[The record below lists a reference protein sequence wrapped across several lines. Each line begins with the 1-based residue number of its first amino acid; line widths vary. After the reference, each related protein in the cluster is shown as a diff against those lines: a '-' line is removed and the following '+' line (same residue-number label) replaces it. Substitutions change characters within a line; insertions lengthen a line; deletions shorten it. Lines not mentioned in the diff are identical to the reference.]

1 MKIFEILSFNR
12 ELLHRL
18 FLTGTKAGD
27 YIYVDLYKDYL
38 KMQNAGE
45 KMTYIVA
52 MLSDKYA
59 VSERQV
65 YCVID
70 RLGRDCNACAV

>member
-12 ELLHRL
+12 ELLCRL
-18 FLTGTKAGD
+18 SAVGTKAND
-27 YIYVDLYKDYL
+27 YLYVDLYQDYL
-38 KMQNAGE
+38 KMRNAGE

-52 MLSDKYA
+52 VLSGKYV

>member
-1 MKIFEILSFNR
+1 MKVFEILSFNK
-12 ELLHRL
+12 ELLKRL
-18 FLTGTKAGD
+18 STTGVKVTD
-27 YIYVDLYKDYL
+27 YAYVDLYNDYL
-38 KMQNAGE
+38 KMRNAGE

-52 MLSDKYA
+52 VLSDKYA

-70 RLGRDCNACAV
+70 RLGRDCNTCAV

>member
-12 ELLHRL
+12 ELLRRL
-18 FLTGTKAGD
+18 SMTGTKAGD
-27 YIYVDLYKDYL
+27 YVYVDLYRDYL
-38 KMQNAGE
+38 EMQNAGE

-52 MLSDKYA
+52 VLSDKYA

-65 YCVID
+65 YSVID
-70 RLGRDCNACAV
+70 RLGRDCNALAV